1 MNATPGLLKGRE
13 NLIYLLALL
22 QDRLFGRLVNKI
34 APGNRH
40 WGCVV

>member
-1 MNATPGLLKGRE
+1 MNVTPGLPKEWGS
-13 NLIYLLALL
+13 LIHNLALW

-40 WGCVV
+40 WGYVV